1 MMGAVV
7 VVVAAVNR
15 DLRLALGT
23 GVPVGNAG
31 CFGMR
36 EGRRSAKRSRR
47 RKKKNAERGDP
58 PLKPRGLLN
67 M

>member
-7 VVVAAVNR
+7 VTAVNR

-23 GVPVGNAG
+23 GVRVGSAG

-36 EGRRSAKRSRR
+36 EGGRSAKRRRR
-47 RKKKNAERGDP
+47 RKKNTERGDP